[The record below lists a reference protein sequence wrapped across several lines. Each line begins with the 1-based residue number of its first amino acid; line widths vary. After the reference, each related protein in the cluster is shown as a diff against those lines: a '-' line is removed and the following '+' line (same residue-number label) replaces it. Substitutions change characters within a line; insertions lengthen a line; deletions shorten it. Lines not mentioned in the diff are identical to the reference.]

1 MKRSVKLLVKG
12 TVQGIFFR
20 KFVKENADS
29 LGLKGFVRNLETGNV
44 EIFAEG
50 EKDKIDEFLGKTKQ
64 GPAHSQIKEVLVEDK
79 KFSGEYP
86 DFKILRF

>member
-29 LGLKGFVRNLETGNV
+29 LGLRGFVRNLETGNV

-50 EKDKIDEFLGKTKQ
+50 EKDKIESFLEKCRE